1 MKKGP
6 RISLET
12 SAYLFP
18 NSYANFCQTPLI
30 YFKRNIRKID
40 QNARSRRCMY
50 VCSIFAQLKK
60 QNGGGYC
67 YNVTY
72 CYIKLTFYVW
82 IFSFFQWN
90 FFWSIF
96 FTFLIVYFIY
106 GGTIF
111 NFFVFC
117 SSTYLHLRLNKS
129 LVNWLSWDEKICTC
143 MSLFFSFGL
152 IYHVIL

>member
-18 NSYANFCQTPLI
+18 KSYANFCQTPLI

-82 IFSFFQWN
+82 IFSFFRWN
-90 FFWSIF
+90 FFFDQYSLLFWLSILF
-96 FTFLIVYFIY
+96 MEAQYLIFL
-106 GGTIF
+106 
-111 NFFVFC
+111 C

-129 LVNWLSWDEKICTC
+129 LVNWLSWDEKIYTC